1 MKRGKQRTERFRAGC
16 YTSTPAQNVGLF
28 PESAPTGQ
36 AATLAPADVRKSGC
50 GNRSLIP
57 EHPHPPE
64 AVRKWGSIFTPIRS
78 DKGTSCRS
86 ENAEA
91 TRTTRI
97 TPHPSPLPPCSRGR
111 GYGSGGILPAK
122 SPFGAPNKGG
132 WCIPLSKTMQGKP
145 FFFFR
150 TPSGVI
156 PNLPPNRQNL
166 THESVG
172 FGIGFQRVKVVPVS
186 GWIEAQV

>member
-57 EHPHPPE
+57 EHPHPLRLFE
-64 AVRKWGSIFTPIRS
+64 KWGRFLPPIRS

-97 TPHPSPLPPCSRGR
+97 PPHPSPLPPCSRGER
-111 GYGSGGILPAK
+111 VREWGDSACKKPLRRAEQ
-122 SPFGAPNKGG
+122 G
-132 WCIPLSKTMQGKP
+132 WLVYTLIKNHAGKAI
-145 FFFFR
+145 FR
-150 TPSGVI
+150 TPS
-156 PNLPPNRQNL
+156 PPL
-166 THESVG
+166 DFFVMD
-172 FGIGFQRVKVVPVS
+172 RVL
-186 GWIEAQV
+186 